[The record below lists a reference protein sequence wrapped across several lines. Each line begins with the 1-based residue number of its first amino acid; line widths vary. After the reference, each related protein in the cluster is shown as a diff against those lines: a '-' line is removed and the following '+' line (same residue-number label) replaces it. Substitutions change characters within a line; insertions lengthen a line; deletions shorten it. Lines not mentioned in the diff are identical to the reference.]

1 MIKDAWWKQLGP
13 GLLFAGAAIGVSH
26 LVQSTRAGATYG
38 FELLW
43 VIPLI
48 HVVKYPFFE
57 FGTRYVA
64 ATGEN
69 LIEGYRRLGR
79 WAVVLFLL
87 FSLLTI
93 FTIQATVTLVTA
105 GIFLHLTGWDLP
117 AWQMSGIILLLLA
130 SWLVAERFS
139 WLEKGMKV
147 IILLLTISTILA
159 VVMASSSGTVVAA
172 DNTFQWDTVGIAFL
186 IAFMG
191 WMPSP
196 LDLSVWMSMW
206 NQAKNQDSGT
216 PISRRMMMTDFNIG
230 YLGTALIAVFFLAL
244 GAYVFHGSAT
254 ALSPNGAAFAGQ
266 LIDMYAE
273 SIGSWM
279 YPVIGLAALTT
290 MVSTTLTCL
299 DAIPRVMVEG
309 SVMLWPQLNT
319 KSRLAYRIVM
329 LLLIGG
335 ALLLLSVFATSM
347 QQMVTL
353 ATILSFL
360 TAPVL
365 AIMNYLV
372 VTGKHMPADYKPGR
386 TMTWWSFGGII
397 FLIAF
402 SIIYLL
408 TL

>member
-1 MIKDAWWKQLGP
+1 MMKQAWWKQFGP

-26 LVQSTRAGATYG
+26 LVQSTRAGAIYG

-48 HVVKYPFFE
+48 HLVKYPFFE

-69 LIEGYRRLGR
+69 LIEGYRKLGR
-79 WAVVLFLL
+79 WAVFLFLL
-87 FSLLTI
+87 LSLSTI

-105 GIFLHLTGWDLP
+105 GIVLHLTGWDLA
-117 AWQMSGIILLLLA
+117 AWQMSGIILLVLA

-139 WLEKGMKV
+139 WLDKAMKI
-147 IILLLTISTILA
+147 IILLLTVSTILA
-159 VVMASSSGTVVAA
+159 VIMASSSSTV
-172 DNTFQWDTVGIAFL
+172 NTNTSTFRWDTAGIAFL

-206 NQAKNQDSGT
+206 NQAKNRESGS
-216 PISRRMMMTDFNIG
+216 PISRRIMMADFNSG
-230 YLGTALIAVFFLAL
+230 YVGTALIAVFFLAL
-244 GAYVFHGSAT
+244 GAFVFYDSDIV
-254 ALSPNGAAFAGQ
+254 LSPNGAAFAGQ
-266 LIDMYAE
+266 LIDMYAQ

-290 MVSTTLTCL
+290 MISTTLTCL

-309 SVMLWPQLNT
+309 SVQLWPQLQT
-319 KSRLAYRIVM
+319 KSRLAYRIV
-329 LLLIGG
+329 LAILIAG

-360 TAPVL
+360 TAPL
-365 AIMNYLV
+365 IAIMNYLV
-372 VTGKHMPADYKPGR
+372 VTGKHMPADYKPSR
-386 TMTWWSFGGII
+386 TMTWWSIGGII

-402 SIIYLL
+402 GIIYLL

>member
-1 MIKDAWWKQLGP
+1 
-13 GLLFAGAAIGVSH
+13 
-26 LVQSTRAGATYG
+26 
-38 FELLW
+38 
-43 VIPLI
+43 
-48 HVVKYPFFE
+48 
-57 FGTRYVA
+57 
-64 ATGEN
+64 
-69 LIEGYRRLGR
+69 
-79 WAVVLFLL
+79 
-87 FSLLTI
+87 
-93 FTIQATVTLVTA
+93 
-105 GIFLHLTGWDLP
+105 
-117 AWQMSGIILLLLA
+117 
-130 SWLVAERFS
+130 
-139 WLEKGMKV
+139 
-147 IILLLTISTILA
+147 
-159 VVMASSSGTVVAA
+159 
-172 DNTFQWDTVGIAFL
+172 
-186 IAFMG
+186 
-191 WMPSP
+191 
-196 LDLSVWMSMW
+196 
-206 NQAKNQDSGT
+206 
-216 PISRRMMMTDFNIG
+216 MTDFNIG

>member
-172 DNTFQWDTVGIAFL
+172 DNAFQWDTVGIAFL

-206 NQAKNQDSGT
+206 NQAKNQDSST